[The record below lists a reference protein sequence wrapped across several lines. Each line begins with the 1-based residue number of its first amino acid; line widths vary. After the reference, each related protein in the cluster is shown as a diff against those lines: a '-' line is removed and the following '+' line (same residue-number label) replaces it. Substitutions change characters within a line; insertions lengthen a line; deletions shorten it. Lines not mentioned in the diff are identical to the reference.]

1 MVRYYQASVLCEAD
15 RVGVDLPPTNLQL
28 VDVNDVVQL
37 VCCTTWCSCSWHLW
51 ALCVCTC
58 VQCVG
63 VYMGVSVC
71 VLGLSSSIGKAGW
84 STAGGD
90 CRRDGAHCQGET
102 AHVHTLQMHVCHVH
116 ISPHSPAW
124 QRFFTWRRAGR
135 TSLTTLS
142 SCLMPEGGTWRRS

>member
-1 MVRYYQASVLCEAD
+1 MLCGAD
-15 RVGVDLPPTNLQL
+15 RVGVDLPPTSLQL

-37 VCCTTWCSCSWHLW
+37 MYCTTWCSCSL
-51 ALCVCTC
+51 ALVGPLCVHMCTVHGC
-58 VQCVG
+58 VHGCVCLCPG
-63 VYMGVSVC
+63 TC
-71 VLGLSSSIGKAGW
+71 SSGIGKAGW